1 MNEMNELEA
10 QLRSWT
16 PRHPSPKLER
26 FWRNLQLSRTARFRR
41 EKSVPNPSS
50 AGSWGGWPGLS
61 WSTLTRVAVPTLAC
75 LSLTAAILTQSGQG
89 LVVSH
94 TNQPAMIALA
104 LSNQNFAPYL
114 PGSFQPN
121 ANRLDTFGWTNG
133 GDSPSSMRSLTPP
146 EAIDLQ

>member
-16 PRHPSPKLER
+16 PRRPSPKIERSWCKLEP
-26 FWRNLQLSRTARFRR
+26 SSGARLRR
-41 EKSVPNPSS
+41 ENSSPNPSS
-50 AGSWGGWPGLS
+50 VGCWVDWPGLS

-75 LSLTAAILTQSGQG
+75 LSLTAAILTQSGPG
-89 LVVSH
+89 LIVSN